1 MKNFMKIVFKDIN
14 ISGALI
20 IPRELIDLHM
30 SYVNGEFLKIYLYLL
45 ANFDKD
51 LNYEMIADA
60 LNLMEG
66 DVKRGIAYWENLG
79 LIFIDPAKQV
89 IQAKNEFAQLHP
101 EREDMQSV
109 YGSIRPESYR
119 EESYEEV
126 KPQVE
131 DVLHYLD
138 EEAPGETEENLTF
151 DSAMQLPDKE
161 NIDIV
166 SLEDNEEFHALLFSA
181 GQYLAKTL
189 TPTDADILAY
199 IYEGLSFSEDMI
211 EYLIELSASRGKSS
225 LRYMEAIAIDWYNR
239 GIKTLDAAKADSAE
253 FLKENNDAKFVKKAL
268 GLGNRR
274 LIEEELN
281 YVRKWFGEYAFDRDI
296 IEEACKRTI
305 LNISTPNFRYVDSI
319 LSAWSKKGVKHL
331 SDLEAIDSLHE
342 KTVARTKSE
351 HKISVKSKNH
361 FDQRNDNID
370 QKAWEKS
377 RTLFGS

>member
-1 MKNFMKIVFKDIN
+1 MKIVFKDIN

-20 IPRELIDLHM
+20 IPRELVDLHM

-66 DVKRGIAYWENLG
+66 DIKRGIAYWENLG
-79 LIFIDPAKQV
+79 LIFIEHSKQAL
-89 IQAKNEFAQLHP
+89 QAKNTFAQLP
-101 EREDMQSV
+101 REDTHGV
-109 YGSIRPESYR
+109 YDSIRQESYKDESYR

-126 KPQVE
+126 KEQVE
-131 DVLHYLD
+131 DTIYYLD
-138 EEAPGETEENLTF
+138 EETSGEKEENLIFAPAT
-151 DSAMQLPDKE
+151 QLPDKE
-161 NIDIV
+161 DIDIV

-239 GIKTLDAAKADSAE
+239 GIKTLEAAKADSAE

-268 GLGNRR
+268 GLGNRK

-281 YVRKWFGEYAFDRDI
+281 YIRKWFGEYAFDRDI

-319 LSAWSKKGVKHL
+319 LNAWFGKGVKHL

-351 HKISVKSKNH
+351 HKTSVKPKNH

-377 RTLFGS
+377 RTLFSS